1 MTRDPILSALIER
14 ECLHADLREA
24 HEQHKPTRR
33 IKARIKCLTETVL
46 RGVRC

>member
-24 HEQHKPTRR
+24 RALHNPTRG
-33 IKARIKCLTETVL
+33 IMARIKWLTETVL
-46 RGVRC
+46 RGLLC